1 MSELNVTFTMG
12 DHASFTEGGADGSLN
27 FLLYS
32 QSKLAVPVLKN
43 NDIMFSV
50 GTARLISIKILEGN
64 TFEFMDDSEK
74 SSNILHDMLN
84 YKIIPYLLDVS
95 NFIIYT
101 FSHQDSNYNLIW
113 VNTSIKKSLKISA
126 DSSTV
131 GIVIDDDTLNWIDF

>member
-32 QSKLAVPVLKN
+32 QSQLAVPVLN
-43 NDIMFSV
+43 NNGNMFSV
-50 GTARLISIKILEGN
+50 GTARLISIKILKDN
-64 TFEFMDDSEK
+64 TFQFMDNSET
-74 SSNILHDMLN
+74 SSGILYDMIT
-84 YKIIPYLLDVS
+84 YRIIPYLLDTS

-101 FSHQDSNYNLIW
+101 FSHKDSNHNLIW